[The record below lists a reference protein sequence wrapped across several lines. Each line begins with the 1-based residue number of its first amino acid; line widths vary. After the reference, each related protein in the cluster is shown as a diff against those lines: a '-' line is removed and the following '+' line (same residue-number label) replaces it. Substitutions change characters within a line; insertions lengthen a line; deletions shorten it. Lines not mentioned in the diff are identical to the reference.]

1 MPKEKPSAE
10 KMITIARL
18 IKEKFWKNKLIKKQS
33 IYFPSDLLE
42 KRKILVDKILYCS
55 SPKSYEELEDEFF
68 SEVETKL
75 EKEARIKLKKQKEE
89 EENKNICKK
98 VKIRDKVKEGLSQTY
113 HKSLTIFYGVISNH
127 FEKKKN
133 KLFGKFTYLESN
145 KELVIKQRINDI
157 EQKKLIEID
166 KINEK
171 YDNKV
176 RNEIDHNLSAEKRNA
191 FSSSTSL
198 NNDVKSAESKLSS
211 KRRDLENKINTIS
224 SLESKL
230 NSLNGNRGYTYSK
243 SDYMSLV
250 GRRNSLQLYIQRARS
265 GAVSRMSKSEYAS
278 VMNEIESLTS
288 KINRAKRAKDI
299 EESIVSTRSRLNNEI
314 SNKAELENQIS
325 RLRNELEQLRRRYE
339 EQYDRDSAFWRE
351 NSGNIET
358 KVIENAQN
366 KYVEER
372 ASKIAQTDIDH
383 ENKKLLVPQQ
393 LEDEIK
399 DLKESHEK
407 ACKSFTKYSEK
418 LNKHKIK
425 LKIPQSINN
434 TESKPNKILDSLS
447 TKLKNTREKAKQL
460 MPKLT
465 KIFNKEKKE
474 DLKET
479 ETKSEP
485 VHKTKSQKKDK
496 TKKLEPKIIG
506 IIDTSQKES
515 SGIDYYSNELI
526 GYSELFENDISHWV
540 KGKMKD
546 WLFQDLLK
554 RKVKWDYD
562 LLFFKG
568 KEMKYKLIASKDS
581 TGNVEIR
588 TFTKKRNFGKHG
600 YHKHKHPHH
609 RH

>member
-18 IKEKFWKNKLIKKQS
+18 IKEKFWKNKLIQKQS

-75 EKEARIKLKKQKEE
+75 EKEVRIKFKKQKEE
-89 EENKNICKK
+89 EEKKNIGKK

-113 HKSLTIFYGVISNH
+113 HKSLTIFYSVISNH

-133 KLFGKFTYLESN
+133 KLFEKFTYLESN

-157 EQKKLIEID
+157 EQRKLFEID

-176 RNEIDHNLSAEKRNA
+176 RNEIDKNLSTEKRNA

-198 NNDVKSAESKLSS
+198 NNDVKSDESKLSS
-211 KRRDLENKINTIS
+211 KRRDLENKTNTIS

-230 NSLNGNRGYTYSK
+230 NSLNSNRGHTYSK

-250 GRRNSLQLYIQRARS
+250 GRRNSLQSSIKKARS
-265 GAVSRMSKSEYAS
+265 GATSWMPKSQYTS
-278 VMNEIESLTS
+278 VMNEIESLNS
-288 KINRAKRAKDI
+288 KINRAKRAREI
-299 EESIVSTRSRLNNEI
+299 EQSIVSTRARLNSEI

-325 RLRNELEQLRRRYE
+325 RLKNELEQLRRRYE

-351 NSGNIET
+351 NSGDIEI

-366 KYVEER
+366 KYSEER
-372 ASKIAQTDIDH
+372 LSKIAQTTIDH
-383 ENKKLLVPQQ
+383 ENKKLLVPEQ

-407 ACKSFTKYSEK
+407 ACNSFTKYSEK

-425 LKIPQSINN
+425 LKNPQSINN
-434 TESKPNKILDSLS
+434 KESKPNKILDSLS

-460 MPKLT
+460 MPKST
-465 KIFNKEKKE
+465 KIFNKDKKE
-474 DLKET
+474 DSKET

-485 VHKTKSQKKDK
+485 VPKTKSQKKDK
-496 TKKLEPKIIG
+496 TKKLEPKIEDT
-506 IIDTSQKES
+506 IDTSQKES

-526 GYSELFENDISHWV
+526 GYSELFEEDISHWV

-554 RKVKWDYD
+554 RKVKWNHD

-581 TGNVEIR
+581 NGNVEIR
-588 TFTKKRNFGKHG
+588 TFTKKRNFSKHG
-600 YHKHKHPHH
+600 YHKHKHHH